1 MYLYYVVIILYHTV
15 IQLWE
20 KLSLNPL
27 AAANV
32 TKNLVTGL
40 DYGEDIATF
49 IEIIENYISK
59 NQVRRLSNI

>member
-1 MYLYYVVIILYHTV
+1 MLYHTV

-49 IEIIENYISK
+49 IEIIKNYISK

>member
-1 MYLYYVVIILYHTV
+1 MLYHTV

-20 KLSLNPL
+20 KLSPNPL

-49 IEIIENYISK
+49 MEIIENYISK
-59 NQVRRLSNI
+59 NQVRRPFNM

>member
-1 MYLYYVVIILYHTV
+1 MLYRTV

-40 DYGEDIATF
+40 DYGEAIATF

>member
-1 MYLYYVVIILYHTV
+1 MLYHTV

>member
-1 MYLYYVVIILYHTV
+1 MLYHTV

-20 KLSLNPL
+20 KLSPNPL

-49 IEIIENYISK
+49 MEIIENYISK
-59 NQVRRLSNI
+59 NQVKRPFNM